1 MGIFRLKFKTL
12 LMWLNAPV
20 CLCLQPLIPERPLI
34 ATSDTVFLNASSKAT
49 ITKST
54 ASRNTATSV
63 PTFLLRATVAGGI
76 GVLAPTGNTTV
87 TFVLP
92 LTIMFL
98 LPFAVAFFLTTSII
112 FLLTTLVLALLLV
125 HPLDSILHS
134 KRFTDSET
142 TDANDQEGPKY
153 ILNGRKEKDRRTEF
167 LWRENTTK
175 KTCVGKYGIECGY
188 GQVLAK
194 NHVKHNEGR
203 SKKLTDNFM
212 RVIMVR
218 HPSR

>member
-1 MGIFRLKFKTL
+1 
-12 LMWLNAPV
+12 
-20 CLCLQPLIPERPLI
+20 
-34 ATSDTVFLNASSKAT
+34 
-49 ITKST
+49 
-54 ASRNTATSV
+54 
-63 PTFLLRATVAGGI
+63 
-76 GVLAPTGNTTV
+76 
-87 TFVLP
+87 
-92 LTIMFL
+92 MFL
-98 LPFAVAFFLTTSII
+98 LPFAVAFFLTASII
-112 FLLTTLVLALLLV
+112 FFLTTLLLALLPV
-125 HPLDSILHS
+125 HPLNNILQS

-142 TDANDQEGPKY
+142 TDANDQEGPKD

-194 NHVKHNEGR
+194 NHIKHNEGR
-203 SKKLTDNFM
+203 IKKLTDNFV